1 MEMGIIGKLLSTPV
15 KLVNAPLRALEDLF
29 EYDGKTKEDDRI
41 ISKPL
46 QVLADELKKIDE

>member
-1 MEMGIIGKLLSTPV
+1 MEMGIIWKLLSTPV